1 MAKLMGYDFEI
12 QYKEGKENRVADA
25 LSKVVTMQALSM
37 VYNEDE
43 DMHQWLKKLC
53 KISSCRK

>member
-43 DMHQWLKKLC
+43 DIHTVAEETVQDQ
-53 KISSCRK
+53 